1 MRDVVKPSA
10 YRAGDA
16 LIIATSGAVFFALVC
31 LGGVWLMTS
40 VQLDNL
46 KRSIVVMV
54 GNIAVCMCLG
64 PCGLSMTY
72 FYLRALHLRKR
83 EASLGYASGPYAEG
97 PIFVVDARTGLIL
110 RRPNDPP
117 LETRAEVKDARA
129 QASERFD
136 VRTALGEA
144 ASENTSRASS
154 SVDDE

>member
-1 MRDVVKPSA
+1 MRDAVKPSA

-46 KRSIVVMV
+46 ERSIVVIV

-72 FYLRALHLRKR
+72 FYMRALHLRKR
-83 EASLGYASGPYAEG
+83 EESLGYASGPYAEG
-97 PIFVVDARTGLIL
+97 TIFVVDARTGLIL
-110 RRPNDPP
+110 RRPDDPP
-117 LETRAEVKDARA
+117 LRTRADVKNARA
-129 QASERFD
+129 RASERFD
-136 VRTALGEA
+136 ARTTIVEDV
-144 ASENTSRASS
+144 SDDKNRASS
-154 SVDDE
+154 SIDDE